1 VKERVAARVW
11 HVVCDKLL
19 HIAVPLLAI
28 IGWPAQVWLPDR
40 RPPTGR
46 CDRVGPASRPELT
59 FNSTVQPS

>member
-28 IGWPAQVWLPDR
+28 IGWLIFG
-40 RPPTGR
+40 PPTGR
-46 CDRVGPASRPELT
+46 WDRVGAELMLI
-59 FNSTVQPS
+59 STAQPS